1 MSDLKR
7 SHERA
12 GLATAMSIADF
23 LGAGLKLLLV
33 VALVNVRIALADDPQ
48 DQAMRKLASG
58 SSCTLCHKEE
68 PRKAG
73 ADELLPIGPSWKEI
87 ARRYRSQPN
96 AEDRL
101 TNIVVSGSGPGPK
114 DRHWANKASGV
125 NMLPNAVEIS
135 PEDARNLVR
144 WILAR

>member
-1 MSDLKR
+1 MIEPKQL
-7 SHERA
+7 HERA
-12 GLATAMSIADF
+12 GLPAAMSIADF

-33 VALVNVRIALADDPQ
+33 VALVNVRLALADDPQ
-48 DQAMRKLASG
+48 DQAMRKLASA
-58 SSCTLCHKEE
+58 SSCALCHSEE

-73 ADELLPIGPSWKEI
+73 TDELLPIGPSWKEI
-87 ARRYRSQPN
+87 ARRYRGQPN

-101 TNIVVSGSGPGPK
+101 TNVVVSGSGPGPK

-125 NMLPNAVEIS
+125 SMPPNTVEIS
-135 PEDARNLVR
+135 PEDASKLVR

>member
-1 MSDLKR
+1 MKHVLTR
-7 SHERA
+7 MIA
-12 GLATAMSIADF
+12 IVFALAIA
-23 LGAGLKLLLV
+23 V
-33 VALVNVRIALADDPQ
+33 VANMRLALADDPQ
-48 DQAMRKLASG
+48 DQAMRKLASASG
-58 SSCTLCHKEE
+58 CALCHSEE
-68 PRKAG
+68 PKKAG
-73 ADELLPIGPSWKEI
+73 SDELLPIGPSWKEI
-87 ARRYRSQPN
+87 ARRSRGQPN

-101 TNIVVSGSGPGPK
+101 TNVVISGSGPGPK